1 MSPNTNLAKIRNGR
15 LALMSSFG
23 LWDVRTDDYF
33 NYAIR
38 AGKVAMIFHLDVC
51 APVFRH
57 FSQRLH
63 GNPAFTGVK
72 K

>member
-38 AGKVAMIFHLDVC
+38 AGK
-51 APVFRH
+51 PR
-57 FSQRLH
+57 
-63 GNPAFTGVK
+63 
-72 K
+72 